1 MTGVGVLSAAGRGLA
16 ALTTAATHGRATFGA
31 VTRFDVSARRTTRA
45 ALLPADLLPA
55 DLLPA
60 DLLATD
66 LPADD
71 LPTDPLRSDPVLSDP
86 VRSDAPG
93 RDTPGPDAPVPEAT
107 PTTGAVPSAAAMLDA
122 IGQACRQAGLTA
134 TEGAALPVLLALHSD
149 ERTRATADAVAAGVR
164 ADWGAA
170 GVTRVY
176 TGACV
181 AAATAVAD
189 AAALVA
195 TGRHERV
202 LVAAVHL
209 VGPGVFAVFDA
220 GRALARDGELRPFSA
235 GRTGTL
241 LADAAAAVVVEAAP
255 AAERRGAPALARLA
269 GWGRTG
275 DAHHVCR
282 PEPDGTGVARAV
294 EAALARAG
302 VAPAEVGYV
311 NANAT
316 GSDLSDQAEARAL
329 RRVFGPH
336 TDHLPVSSSK
346 SVHGHALEASALLEL
361 AVTIGALDSGLLPVN
376 AGWLGPD
383 PDVGLDLVL
392 DGPRAA
398 RPAYALSLNSAFGGA
413 NTALLLAPG

>member
-1 MTGVGVLSAAGRGLA
+1 MSGLAPGAGPPGPSGPLPPSGPVRPVRPVRPVVTGIGVLSAAGHGLA
-16 ALTTAATHGRATFGA
+16 ALTEAVTHGKAAFGP
-31 VTRFDVSARRTTRA
+31 VTRFDVAARRTTRA
-45 ALLPADLLPA
+45 ALLPTSPA
-55 DLLPA
+55 PA
-60 DLLATD
+60 
-66 LPADD
+66 
-71 LPTDPLRSDPVLSDP
+71 
-86 VRSDAPG
+86 
-93 RDTPGPDAPVPEAT
+93 
-107 PTTGAVPSAAAMLDA
+107 GAALDA
-122 IGQACRQAGLTA
+122 IDQACRQAGLTA
-134 TEGAALPVLLALHSD
+134 AEGATLPVLLALHSD
-149 ERTRATADAVAAGVR
+149 EHTRATAEAVAAGVR
-164 ADWGAA
+164 AGWGAP

-181 AAATAVAD
+181 AASTAVAD

-195 TGRHERV
+195 AGRHERI

-241 LADAAAAVVVEAAP
+241 LGDAAAAVLVEAAP
-255 AAERRGAPALARLA
+255 AAERRAAPVFARLA
-269 GWGRTG
+269 GWGRAG

-282 PEPDGTGVARAV
+282 PEPDGTGVARAI
-294 EAALARAG
+294 EAAIGRAG
-302 VAPAEVGYV
+302 AAPAEVGYV
-311 NANAT
+311 NANGT
-316 GSDLSDQAEARAL
+316 GSTLADRAEARAL
-329 RRVFGPH
+329 RRVFGRH
-336 TDHLPVSSSK
+336 TDELPVSSSK

-361 AVTIGALDSGLLPVN
+361 AVTVGALETGLLPVN

-398 RPAYALSLNSAFGGA
+398 RPRYALSLNSAFGGA

>member
-1 MTGVGVLSAAGRGLA
+1 MVTGVGVLSAAGRGLA
-16 ALTTAATHGRATFGA
+16 KLTDAAAHGKAAFGP
-31 VTRFDVSARRTTRA
+31 VTRFDVSARRTGRA
-45 ALLPADLLPA
+45 ALLPGALPA
-55 DLLPA
+55 GAPLSGSPLLSGSEPA
-60 DLLATD
+60 A
-66 LPADD
+66 A
-71 LPTDPLRSDPVLSDP
+71 
-86 VRSDAPG
+86 
-93 RDTPGPDAPVPEAT
+93 
-107 PTTGAVPSAAAMLDA
+107 SAAALLDA
-122 IGQACRQAGLTA
+122 IAQACRQAGLTA
-134 TEGAALPVLLALHSD
+134 EGSELPVLLALHSD
-149 ERTRATADAVAAGVR
+149 ERTRATVDAVAAGLR
-164 ADWGAA
+164 ADRTAA

-189 AAALVA
+189 AAVTVA

-209 VGPGVFAVFDA
+209 VEPGVFAVFDA

-241 LADAAAAVVVEAAP
+241 LGDAAAAVVVEAAA
-255 AAERRGAPALARLA
+255 AAERRGASALARLA
-269 GWGRTG
+269 GWGRAG

-282 PEPDGTGVARAV
+282 PEPDGTGVARAI

-302 VAPAEVGYV
+302 VAPAEIGYV
-311 NANAT
+311 NANGT
-316 GSDLSDQAEARAL
+316 GSPLSDQAEARAL

-336 TDHLPVSSSK
+336 TEHLPVSSSK

-361 AVTIGALDSGLLPVN
+361 AVLVGALGTGLLPVN

-392 DGPRAA
+392 DGPRTA

>member
-1 MTGVGVLSAAGRGLA
+1 MSGVATGAGPPGPLGRAGPVVTGVGVLSAAGRGLA
-16 ALTTAATHGRATFGA
+16 ALTEAAAHGKAAFGP
-31 VTRFDVSARRTTRA
+31 VTRFDVRARRTERA
-45 ALLPADLLPA
+45 ALLPDALL
-55 DLLPA
+55 
-60 DLLATD
+60 
-66 LPADD
+66 
-71 LPTDPLRSDPVLSDP
+71 S
-86 VRSDAPG
+86 
-93 RDTPGPDAPVPEAT
+93 
-107 PTTGAVPSAAAMLDA
+107 GAALPSAPPTSPPASGSGPAPASPAPAVAVLDA
-122 IGQACRQAGLTA
+122 IAQACHQAGPGA
-134 TEGAALPVLLALHSD
+134 TEGTALPVLLALHSD
-149 ERTRATADAVAAGVR
+149 ERTRATVDAVAAGLR
-164 ADWGAA
+164 AGRTAA
-170 GVTRVY
+170 GVSRVY

-189 AAALVA
+189 AAAAVA

-209 VGPGVFAVFDA
+209 VEPGVFAVFDA

-241 LADAAAAVVVEAAP
+241 LGDAAAAVVVEAAA
-255 AAERRGAPALARLA
+255 AAERRGASVLARLA
-269 GWGRTG
+269 GWGRAG

-282 PEPDGTGVARAV
+282 PEPDGTGVARAI

-311 NANAT
+311 NANGT
-316 GSDLSDQAEARAL
+316 GSPLADLAEARAL

-336 TDHLPVSSSK
+336 TGHLPVSSSK

-361 AVTIGALDSGLLPVN
+361 AVLVGALGTGRLPVN

-392 DGPRAA
+392 DGPRTA
-398 RPAYALSLNSAFGGA
+398 RPAHALSLNSAFGGA

>member
-1 MTGVGVLSAAGRGLA
+1 MSGLATGAGPPGPLGRAGPVVTGVGVLSAAGRGLT
-16 ALTTAATHGRATFGA
+16 ALTAAAVHGKAAFGP
-31 VTRFDVSARRTTRA
+31 VTRFDVTGRRTTRA
-45 ALLPADLLPA
+45 ALLPDAPPDAPPDALPA
-55 DLLPA
+55 DTARLDGPGTALPA
-60 DLLATD
+60 RTV
-66 LPADD
+66 PA
-71 LPTDPLRSDPVLSDP
+71 
-86 VRSDAPG
+86 A
-93 RDTPGPDAPVPEAT
+93 
-107 PTTGAVPSAAAMLDA
+107 GAALDA
-122 IGQACRQAGLTA
+122 IGQACRQAGLTTA
-134 TEGAALPVLLALHSD
+134 EGAALPVLLALHSD
-149 ERTRATADAVAAGVR
+149 ESTRAIADAVAAGVR
-164 ADWGAA
+164 ADWGAP

-195 TGRHERV
+195 TGRYERV

-220 GRALARDGELRPFSA
+220 GRALARDGELRPFST
-235 GRTGTL
+235 GRSGTL
-241 LADAAAAVVVEAAP
+241 LGDAAAAVLVEAAP
-255 AAERRGAPALARLA
+255 AADRRGATALARLA
-269 GWGRTG
+269 GWGRAG

-282 PEPDGTGVARAV
+282 PEPEGTGVARAV

-302 VAPAEVGYV
+302 LAPAEIGYV
-311 NANAT
+311 NANGT
-316 GSDLSDQAEARAL
+316 GSTLSDQAEARAL
-329 RRVFGPH
+329 RRVFGPY
-336 TDHLPVSSSK
+336 TDRLPVSSSK

-361 AVTIGALDSGLLPVN
+361 AVTIGALESGLLPVN

>member
-1 MTGVGVLSAAGRGLA
+1 MTGLATGAGPPGPLGRAGPVVTGVGVLSAAGRGLT
-16 ALTTAATHGRATFGA
+16 ALTAAAVHGKAAFA
-31 VTRFDVSARRTTRA
+31 PVTRFDVSGRRTTRA
-45 ALLPADLLPA
+45 ALLPDALPP
-55 DLLPA
+55 DSVLP
-60 DLLATD
+60 DSV
-66 LPADD
+66 LPDSVRPGAARR
-71 LPTDPLRSDPVLSDP
+71 PTEPP
-86 VRSDAPG
+86 A
-93 RDTPGPDAPVPEAT
+93 
-107 PTTGAVPSAAAMLDA
+107 GAVPPAESVLDA
-122 IGQACRQAGLTA
+122 IGQACHQAGLTPA
-134 TEGAALPVLLALHSD
+134 DHAALPVLLALHSD
-149 ERTRATADAVAAGVR
+149 ERTRVTATAVAAGLR
-164 ADWGAA
+164 ASRGAP

-241 LADAAAAVVVEAAP
+241 LGDAAAAVVVEAA
-255 AAERRGAPALARLA
+255 AAADRRGATVLARLA
-269 GWGRTG
+269 GWGRSG

-311 NANAT
+311 NANGT
-316 GSDLSDQAEARAL
+316 GSPLSDLAEARAL
-329 RRVFGPH
+329 RRVFGRH
-336 TDHLPVSSSK
+336 TDRLPVSSSK

-361 AVTIGALDSGLLPVN
+361 AVTVGALESGLLPVN